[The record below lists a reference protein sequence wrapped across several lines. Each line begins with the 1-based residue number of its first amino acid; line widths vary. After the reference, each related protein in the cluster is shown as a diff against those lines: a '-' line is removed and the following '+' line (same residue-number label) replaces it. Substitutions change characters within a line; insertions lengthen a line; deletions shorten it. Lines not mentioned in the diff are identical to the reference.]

1 MSSAALAHR
10 KPRRQNPRLNI
21 DTRIKFRH
29 LVCFLEVARQG
40 SLARAC
46 DKLAISQPAL
56 SKTLKELES
65 LLDATLFER
74 GKKGSTLT
82 EAGVA
87 FLRYAGPSVQS
98 LREGV
103 NSLRSGVHE
112 PITVQLGVLSTVE
125 SLLVPEIV
133 CRLHDRHPALVV
145 SVVTGPSAYLLSQL
159 RVGELDLVVG
169 RMTDS
174 PLILGL
180 AFEHLYSESMTL
192 VVRAGHPVLA
202 EPLGHKNLEDYP
214 LVLPLAGTT
223 IRKFADSLFVQH
235 GITPSR
241 QRLETL
247 SVALSRRY
255 VQCSQAIWVAPFD
268 AVRQDLRQGDLVEL
282 DLVMREPGG
291 SVGLCTNPALPV
303 TTAAQWCVDALRE
316 VGQEYR
322 EGKHP

>member
-1 MSSAALAHR
+1 MDAIP
-10 KPRRQNPRLNI
+10 PRQSTRLNI

-65 LLDATLFER
+65 LLQATLFER
-74 GKKGSTLT
+74 SKKGSTLT

-98 LREGV
+98 LRDGV

-112 PITVQLGVLSTVE
+112 PITVQLGALSTVE
-125 SLLVPEIV
+125 SLLVPEV
-133 CRLHDRHPALVV
+133 VARLHERHPALVV
-145 SVVTGPSAYLLSQL
+145 SVVTGPSAYLLSRL

-192 VVRAGHPVLA
+192 VVRSGHPLLA
-202 EPLGHKNLEDYP
+202 DPLGHKNLEDYP
-214 LVLPLAGTT
+214 LVLPSAGTT

-282 DLVMREPGG
+282 DLGMREPGG
-291 SVGLCTNPALPV
+291 SVGLCTNPVLPV
-303 TTAAQWCVDALRE
+303 TPAAQWCVEALRE
-316 VGQEYR
+316 VGEEYR
-322 EGKHP
+322 EGKYP

>member
-1 MSSAALAHR
+1 M
-10 KPRRQNPRLNI
+10 RLNI

-56 SKTLKELES
+56 SKTLKELE
-65 LLDATLFER
+65 LLLEATLFER

-82 EAGVA
+82 QAGEA
-87 FLRYAGPSVQS
+87 FLRYAAPSVQS

-112 PITVQLGVLSTVE
+112 PITVQVGVLSTVE
-125 SLLVPEIV
+125 SLLVPEVI
-133 CRLHDRHPALVV
+133 CRLHARHSALVV
-145 SVVTGPSAYLLSQL
+145 SVMTGPSAYLLSRL
-159 RVGELDLVVG
+159 RLGELDLVVG

-174 PLILGL
+174 PLIQGL

-192 VVRAGHPVLA
+192 VVRNGHPALDNS
-202 EPLGHKNLEDYP
+202 PGLKHLEDYP
-214 LVLPLAGTT
+214 LVLPSAGTT

-247 SVALSRRY
+247 SIALSRRY
-255 VQCSQAIWVAPFD
+255 VQCSQAIWVAPLD
-268 AVRQDLRQGDLVEL
+268 AVRQDLRQGELVEL
-282 DLVMREPGG
+282 DLEMREPGG
-291 SVGLCTNPALPV
+291 SVGFCSNPALPLAQ
-303 TTAAQWCVDALRE
+303 AAQWCVETLRE